1 MRRIKEPSPELISY
15 YEKYFKRTAQ
25 KFIRRTPLEE
35 SDFGRDFSLNGENFK
50 FLGQSSE
57 SVYVI
62 KKDNGDF
69 YMVSPK
75 EVETS
80 ILKARKNELSGN

>member
-1 MRRIKEPSPELISY
+1 MRRIKEPSKELISY
-15 YEKYFKRTAQ
+15 YEKYFRRAAQ

-35 SDFGRDFSLNGENFK
+35 SDFGIDFVLEGENFK

-57 SVYVI
+57 IIYVI

-69 YMVSPK
+69 YMVNPK
-75 EVETS
+75 EVEPS
-80 ILKARKNELSGN
+80 ILKARKK